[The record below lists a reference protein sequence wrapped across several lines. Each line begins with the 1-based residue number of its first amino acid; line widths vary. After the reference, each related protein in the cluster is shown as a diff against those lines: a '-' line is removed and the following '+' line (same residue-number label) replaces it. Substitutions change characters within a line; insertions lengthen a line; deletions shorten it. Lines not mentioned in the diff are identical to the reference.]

1 MRSAPEIDGDRLC
14 DAAYEE
20 EHLSLYLKQI
30 EQLISLQKVD
40 DEIHS
45 IKQEL
50 ESAPK
55 EVESLRARFADA
67 VEQRSRQQDKMA
79 HLRDQEKR
87 LGVEI
92 EDDSARLKKS
102 KGKLMS
108 AGNTKEYHAMVRE
121 MDSIERINRS
131 REEEKATLLEE
142 VVRQT
147 SLLAEVEAL
156 YSTLENELSVSEAG
170 LQARVT
176 AAEASL
182 AELQLKRKGT
192 SKDVPAPV
200 FARYE
205 FIRERL
211 QHPVIVPVSGG
222 VCSGCNIA
230 IPPQSFIE
238 LQKAAQILSCPNCQ
252 RLMFWSEHFNPSQAG
267 QAE

>member
-1 MRSAPEIDGDRLC
+1 M
-14 DAAYEE
+14 
-20 EHLSLYLKQI
+20 SLYLKQI

-40 DEIHS
+40 DEIHG
-45 IKQEL
+45 IRQEL
-50 ESAPK
+50 EGAPK

-67 VEQRSRQQDKMA
+67 ADQRSRQQDKMA

-87 LGVEI
+87 LGIEI
-92 EDDSARLKKS
+92 EDETARLKKS

-121 MDSIERINRS
+121 MDTMERMNRTK
-131 REEEKATLLEE
+131 EEEKSALVEE

-156 YSTLENELSVSEAG
+156 YLSLENELSVSEAG
-170 LQARVT
+170 LQARVST
-176 AAEASL
+176 AEASL
-182 AELQLKRKGT
+182 SVLEQKRKST

-211 QHPVIVPVSGG
+211 QHPVIVPVTGG
-222 VCSGCNIA
+222 ICSGCNIS
-230 IPPQSFIE
+230 IPPQNFIE

-252 RLMFWSEHFNPSQAG
+252 RLMFWSDHFKPQGEETFVINK
-267 QAE
+267 

>member
-1 MRSAPEIDGDRLC
+1 M
-14 DAAYEE
+14 
-20 EHLSLYLKQI
+20 SLYLKQI

-40 DEIHS
+40 DEIHG

-55 EVESLRARFADA
+55 EVENLRARFAETT
-67 VEQRSRQQDKMA
+67 EQRSRQQDKMA

-87 LGVEI
+87 LGIEI
-92 EDDSARLKKS
+92 EDDSARIKKS

-121 MDSIERINRS
+121 MDSLERINRT
-131 REEEKATLLEE
+131 REEEKAALLEE
-142 VVRQT
+142 VSRQS

-156 YSTLENELSVSEAG
+156 YLSLENELNASEAG
-170 LQARVT
+170 LQARVS
-176 AAEASL
+176 AAEAAL
-182 AELQLKRKGT
+182 AELQLKRGST

-211 QHPVIVPVSGG
+211 EHPVIVPVSGG
-222 VCSGCNIA
+222 ICSGCHIA
-230 IPPQSFIE
+230 IPPQNFIE

-252 RLMFWSEHFNPSQAG
+252 RLMFWSEHFNAQP
-267 QAE
+267 AE